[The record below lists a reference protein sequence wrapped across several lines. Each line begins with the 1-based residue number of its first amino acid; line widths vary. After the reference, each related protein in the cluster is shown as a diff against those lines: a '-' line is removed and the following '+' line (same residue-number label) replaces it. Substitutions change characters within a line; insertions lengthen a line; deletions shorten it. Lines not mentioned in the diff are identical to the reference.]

1 MTIRYCLTKFDN
13 NKKYLFSTQKKIRF
27 EKCLSSKTQKHKKKR
42 KKKKKMSFVAP
53 PPPALMI
60 QPSGVGKTAFEWLT
74 HKMLSGDWA
83 GEIVPVRFLVSF
95 QSTKIPSFT

>member
-1 MTIRYCLTKFDN
+1 
-13 NKKYLFSTQKKIRF
+13 
-27 EKCLSSKTQKHKKKR
+27 
-42 KKKKKMSFVAP
+42 MSFVAP

-83 GEIVPVRFLVSF
+83 GEIVPVRFRVYF
-95 QSTKIPSFT
+95 QSTKIPSFTSHTHTVRSS